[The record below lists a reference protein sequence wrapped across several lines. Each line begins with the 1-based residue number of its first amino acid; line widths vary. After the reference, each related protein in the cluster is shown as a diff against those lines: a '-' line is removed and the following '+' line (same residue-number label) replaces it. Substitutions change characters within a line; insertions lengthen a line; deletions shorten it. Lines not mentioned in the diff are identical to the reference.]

1 MAHPDLE
8 GWGICLAPPHRR
20 LRDPAIASWMAD
32 TATTAL
38 PRSRRRTVVADNPL
52 GSSPPDRK
60 EVLHHRGRSDHPT
73 LRRTCRTRDDTTIL
87 HLDRSP
93 QPALNVEKPPRAVR
107 MMTTRLEQQLPIDA
121 VEVAL
126 DVDIEHPVK
135 PPAAL
140 TGLPEGIDRRSA
152 GAVPIGV
159 LMEAGLQDRLQVLF
173 DDFLG
178 NSVANRWNAQRPGP
192 SIALGKVNP
201 PHRWRKVAP

>member
-1 MAHPDLE
+1 
-8 GWGICLAPPHRR
+8 
-20 LRDPAIASWMAD
+20 
-32 TATTAL
+32 
-38 PRSRRRTVVADNPL
+38 
-52 GSSPPDRK
+52 
-60 EVLHHRGRSDHPT
+60 
-73 LRRTCRTRDDTTIL
+73 
-87 HLDRSP
+87 
-93 QPALNVEKPPRAVR
+93 
-107 MMTTRLEQQLPIDA
+107 MMTNRLEQQLSIDA

-159 LMEAGLQDRLQVLF
+159 LVEAGLQDRLQVLF

-201 PHRWRKVAP
+201 PHRLRKAAPWGHAIPGPVEVVGKISLDLSNRLPVYAAAPWLA